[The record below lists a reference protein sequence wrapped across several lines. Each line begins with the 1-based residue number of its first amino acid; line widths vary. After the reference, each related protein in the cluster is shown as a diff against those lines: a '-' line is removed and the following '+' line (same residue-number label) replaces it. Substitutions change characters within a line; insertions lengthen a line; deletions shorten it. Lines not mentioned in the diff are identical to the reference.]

1 MIKNRTVQLM
11 FQTAFCTLGIV
22 GILASLGLFQGIYI
36 RNFYVYFT
44 NLSNYMCIGIMFAEL
59 IQTVRKKEN
68 SYTSILPALKF
79 MGIISILLTFFV
91 FNFLLADENTLQNN
105 LSISNVLL
113 HQVLPLMYVADWFLF
128 YEHKKLKWYYP
139 LLSVI
144 IPLVYVGFIF
154 IRAEIMNGVGY
165 LIYPYFFLNVN
176 DIGWSGVLRWIGILL
191 ITFVIMGYAFVL
203 IDRFIKSSKTK
214 VD

>member
-1 MIKNRTVQLM
+1 
-11 FQTAFCTLGIV
+11 
-22 GILASLGLFQGIYI
+22 
-36 RNFYVYFT
+36 
-44 NLSNYMCIGIMFAEL
+44 MCIGIMLAEL

-144 IPLVYVGFIF
+144 IPLVYVCFIF